1 MKKKKRSFATHRLV
15 AVVQSLGP
23 RRGCTGDGLTMI
35 GAIGGDILGIDER
48 RYSRIVTFFEND
60 AVYS

>member
-1 MKKKKRSFATHRLV
+1 
-15 AVVQSLGP
+15 
-23 RRGCTGDGLTMI
+23 MI